1 VLSVQGSTEMWEAN
15 PNAMR
20 AALRQHD
27 TLMRRTIL
35 ENNGVE
41 VLTEGD
47 SFTVAFQK
55 TVDAVNWCMDVQL
68 GNRRSMPF
76 TSHFEFCVKR
86 DWLGCSL

>member
-1 VLSVQGSTEMWEAN
+1 MWEAN
-15 PNAMR
+15 PNAMT

-55 TVDAVNWCMDVQL
+55 TIDAVNWCMDVQL
-68 GNRRSMPF
+68 GNHKSMSF
-76 TSHFEFCVKR
+76 TSF
-86 DWLGCSL
+86 